1 MWVLWAVDEADRVSA
16 DIDGGQ
22 GEAMVRS
29 VAGSWSV
36 IISLIGVDSLVKTSY
51 ASTSSFREILS
62 ASAI

>member
-1 MWVLWAVDEADRVSA
+1 MSA